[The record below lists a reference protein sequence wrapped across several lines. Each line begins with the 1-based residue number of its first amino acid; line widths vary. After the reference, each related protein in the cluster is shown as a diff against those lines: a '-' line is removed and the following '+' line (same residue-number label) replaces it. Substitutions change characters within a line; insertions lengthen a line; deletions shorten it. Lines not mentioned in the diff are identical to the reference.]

1 MGLDWRLLTIGGI
14 VVLGVAVLVLIF
26 VFGGS
31 GSSSDGG
38 AIGVRQPDDG
48 RNHIPE
54 GTSGGP
60 YHSIPATSGNHW
72 SVAPSATDIGS
83 PGPWGV
89 YATAQPQERMLHN
102 LEHGGIVI
110 WYQPSRLDKAGVD
123 TLTAWVQQQITT
135 SQFKVILTP
144 WSGPDFG
151 HPVAVTA
158 WFWLLY
164 LDTPNTDSINAFLS
178 AHYDQSPEPFGGPAQ
193 PGT

>member
-1 MGLDWRLLTIGGI
+1 MAKRRTSGIQRRSRASDEALSRKLGQGRRVGLDWRLLTIGGIVGVGGAVLVLVFVLGGI

-89 YATAQPQERMLHN
+89 
-102 LEHGGIVI
+102 
-110 WYQPSRLDKAGVD
+110 
-123 TLTAWVQQQITT
+123 
-135 SQFKVILTP
+135 
-144 WSGPDFG
+144 
-151 HPVAVTA
+151 
-158 WFWLLY
+158 
-164 LDTPNTDSINAFLS
+164 
-178 AHYDQSPEPFGGPAQ
+178 
-193 PGT
+193 